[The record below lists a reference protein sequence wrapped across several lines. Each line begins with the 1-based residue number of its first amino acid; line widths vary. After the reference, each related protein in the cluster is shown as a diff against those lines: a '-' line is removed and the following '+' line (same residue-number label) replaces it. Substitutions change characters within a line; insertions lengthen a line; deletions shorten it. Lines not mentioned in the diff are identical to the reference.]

1 MSVLFALAAAVGW
14 GSSDFA
20 AGHASRRSS
29 AVSVVILT
37 HFSAVIALL
46 IVAVLPGQ
54 GGSPAAADIAWGL
67 AAGLGGGF
75 GAMLLFRGLGR
86 GSMAVVAPITAT
98 GAAIIPVIAGLLQ
111 GESISALGA
120 LGVVLALSAIVMVS
134 LSADGD
140 GDDVVDEPA
149 DDANVAGGRPAIAGA
164 TAVSTAMQGRW
175 AAPRGAP
182 ISTAV
187 PRRTFAPTPLPPP
200 PPPIPAGL
208 RYEQVFGRPPDTALP
223 PVPAPHAIAT
233 ASPNTLSAPAPSPL
247 LAALAPADDTASS
260 TVALLEAPV
269 VPDDISSLVDR
280 DPFPPVVQPTDP
292 ATPQVPEQ
300 VGLFGRIRSIVGRPG
315 IVDALF
321 SGLGFGLFFVFIA
334 RTSEEAGH
342 WPLVS
347 ARLISVVMFVAIA
360 LVTAGAVLP
369 ERGSRRAVVLAGVL
383 DAVAALFFV
392 LSTRSGLLSVG
403 AVLASMYPAVTI
415 VLARFIAQERIARRQ
430 VIGLALAAAAVSML
444 AL

>member
-46 IVAVLPGQ
+46 LVTAVPGQ
-54 GGSPAAADIAWGL
+54 GGSPTPADIAWGL
-67 AAGLGGGF
+67 AAGLGGGV
-75 GAMLLFRGLGR
+75 GAMLLFRGLGK

-98 GAAIIPVIAGLLQ
+98 GAAMIPVFAGLLQ
-111 GESISALGA
+111 GESISMLGA
-120 LGVVLALSAIVMVS
+120 IGVALALAAIVMVS
-134 LSADGD
+134 LSADGGGTDADHID
-140 GDDVVDEPA
+140 GADPEWATDDRLRRD
-149 DDANVAGGRPAIAGA
+149 
-164 TAVSTAMQGRW
+164 RW
-175 AAPRGAP
+175 AAPRGGP
-182 ISTAV
+182 VSTAP
-187 PRRTFAPTPLPPP
+187 PRPMFVSTPLPPP

-208 RYEQVFGRPPDTALP
+208 RYEQVFGPPAVRAVPHPPPAPALSP
-223 PVPAPHAIAT
+223 PVSASVATPASIG
-233 ASPNTLSAPAPSPL
+233 
-247 LAALAPADDTASS
+247 SS
-260 TVALLEAPV
+260 VALLDVPV
-269 VPDDISSLVDR
+269 VPDDVSSILDGTPAVRRRAPSPPSDQGPGPGVGDR
-280 DPFPPVVQPTDP
+280 
-292 ATPQVPEQ
+292 
-300 VGLFGRIRSIVGRPG
+300 LRSIIRRPG

-347 ARLISVVMFVAIA
+347 ARLISVIMFVGIA
-360 LVTAGAVLP
+360 FVTAGAVLP
-369 ERGSRRAVVLAGVL
+369 ERGSRRAVVLAGAL
-383 DAVAALFFV
+383 DAAAALCFV

-415 VLARFIAQERIARRQ
+415 VLARFISQERIARRQ
-430 VIGLALAAAAVSML
+430 VIGLVLAAGAVGLL
-444 AL
+444 AV

>member
-1 MSVLFALAAAVGW
+1 MSVLFALVAAVGW

-37 HFSAVIALL
+37 HFAAVIALL
-46 IVAVLPGQ
+46 LVIVMPGQ
-54 GGSPAAADIAWGL
+54 GGSPAPADIAWGL

-75 GAMLLFRGLGR
+75 GAMLLFRGLGK

-98 GAAIIPVIAGLLQ
+98 GAAMIPVLAGLLQ
-111 GESISALGA
+111 GESISMFGA
-120 LGVVLALSAIVMVS
+120 IGVVLALAAIVMVS
-134 LSADGD
+134 LSADGEVTD
-140 GDDVVDEPA
+140 QEAASSAEPEV
-149 DDANVAGGRPAIAGA
+149 ANDTGVAR
-164 TAVSTAMQGRW
+164 SQW
-175 AAPRGAP
+175 
-182 ISTAV
+182 AV
-187 PRRTFAPTPLPPP
+187 PRGIAHSTAPPRPMFVSTPLPPP
-200 PPPIPAGL
+200 PPPIPSGL
-208 RYEQVFGRPPDTALP
+208 SYDQVFGP
-223 PVPAPHAIAT
+223 PVVRTAPAGPA
-233 ASPNTLSAPAPSPL
+233 APAPQPLSPNAP
-247 LAALAPADDTASS
+247 LASSALVGS

-269 VPDDISSLVDR
+269 VPDDLSSLVDA
-280 DPFPPVVQPTDP
+280 PPLGIPI
-292 ATPQVPEQ
+292 VPLTSPNRGSGPG
-300 VGLFGRIRSIVGRPG
+300 VGDRLRSIIRRPG

-347 ARLISVVMFVAIA
+347 ARLISVIMFVGVA

-369 ERGSRRAVVLAGVL
+369 EQGSRRSVVLAGVL
-383 DAVAALFFV
+383 DAVAAMFFV

-415 VLARFIAQERIARRQ
+415 VLARFISQERIVRRQ
-430 VIGLALAAAAVSML
+430 IVGLLLAAGAVSLL
-444 AL
+444 AI